1 MYRAAVRRLL
11 PFVLSAGVGV
21 ASFSCG
27 ITIVPAP
34 DQGGQVDATARL
46 VVKEA
51 NGIQV
56 AVQSMAWRY
65 DPYYLEDYFTPLLV
79 FIRNK
84 TDAPVSISYDNFVLV
99 DDRGNQFNAVGPQV
113 VDRAVRHSGYGAGY
127 GYPPPY
133 YPPAMNA
140 PFPPYG
146 YEPYSYRYADVLMLA
161 LQETKVVPHAQVR
174 GFVYFQE
181 ATVEGKQL
189 TVTVSLAGTSQEFH
203 FTIKR

>member
-1 MYRAAVRRLL
+1 MISGRRRLGS
-11 PFVLSAGVGV
+11 FVMLASLGV
-21 ASFSCG
+21 ALSSCG
-27 ITIVPAP
+27 VTIIPSP
-34 DQGGQVDATARL
+34 DPSGKVDTAARL

-65 DPYYLEDYFTPLLV
+65 DPFYLDDYFTPMLV

-84 TDAPVSISYDNFVLV
+84 TEDPVSVRYDNFVLV
-99 DDRGNQFNAVGPQV
+99 DDRGNQFNAVPPQM
-113 VDRAVRHSGYGAGY
+113 VDRTIKRI
-127 GYPPPY
+127 GYPYPPAY
-133 YPPAMNA
+133 YPPVSNG

-146 YEPYSYRYADVLMLA
+146 YEPYPYRYADVIMLA

-181 ATVEGKQL
+181 AVVEGREF
-189 TVTVSLAGTSQEFH
+189 TVTISVAGKPQEFH
-203 FTIKR
+203 FTIQR